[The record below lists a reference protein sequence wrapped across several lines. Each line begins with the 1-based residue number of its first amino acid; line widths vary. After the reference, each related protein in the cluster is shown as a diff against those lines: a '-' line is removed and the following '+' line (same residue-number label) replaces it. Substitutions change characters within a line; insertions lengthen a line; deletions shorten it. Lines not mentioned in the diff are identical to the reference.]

1 MKHVFIIGSK
11 GIPAAYGGFETFVEN
26 LTGQAVSEDIQ
37 YHVACMSDHNE
48 EFTYHNAK
56 CFRVKVPDIGPARA
70 VYYDL
75 AAFHYCIQ
83 KIKKEK
89 IEDAV
94 VYVLACR
101 IGPFVGHFK
110 RQLHRLSGT
119 LYVNPDG
126 HEFMRAKWNKWIRK
140 YWKYSEKGMVKHADL
155 LVCDSKNIEQYIR
168 DEYHK
173 YQPKTTFIAYGT
185 LSYKAGEPTE
195 ELLAWYQKFDIRK
208 ENYYLIV
215 GRFVPENNYETMIRE
230 FMASDSTKDLVI
242 ITNVEENAFYESLKE
257 KTGFLN
263 DKRIKFAG
271 TVYDAALLAE
281 IRYFAYGYFHGH
293 EVGGTNPSLLEA
305 LSTTKLNLLLD
316 VGFNKEVGEDAALY
330 WNKKNGNLATLI
342 QKADTMDE
350 AEREELGRKAKD
362 RMKKWYS
369 WEAIVQQY
377 ETLFL
382 TGEEERE

>member
-1 MKHVFIIGSK
+1 
-11 GIPAAYGGFETFVEN
+11 
-26 LTGQAVSEDIQ
+26 
-37 YHVACMSDHNE
+37 
-48 EFTYHNAK
+48 
-56 CFRVKVPDIGPARA
+56 
-70 VYYDL
+70 
-75 AAFHYCIQ
+75 
-83 KIKKEK
+83 
-89 IEDAV
+89 
-94 VYVLACR
+94 
-101 IGPFVGHFK
+101 
-110 RQLHRLSGT
+110 
-119 LYVNPDG
+119 
-126 HEFMRAKWNKWIRK
+126 
-140 YWKYSEKGMVKHADL
+140 MVKHADL

-195 ELLAWYQKFDIRK
+195 DLLAWYQKFDIRK

-362 RMKKWYS
+362 RMKIWYS

>member
-1 MKHVFIIGSK
+1 
-11 GIPAAYGGFETFVEN
+11 
-26 LTGQAVSEDIQ
+26 
-37 YHVACMSDHNE
+37 
-48 EFTYHNAK
+48 
-56 CFRVKVPDIGPARA
+56 
-70 VYYDL
+70 
-75 AAFHYCIQ
+75 
-83 KIKKEK
+83 
-89 IEDAV
+89 
-94 VYVLACR
+94 
-101 IGPFVGHFK
+101 
-110 RQLHRLSGT
+110 
-119 LYVNPDG
+119 
-126 HEFMRAKWNKWIRK
+126 
-140 YWKYSEKGMVKHADL
+140 
-155 LVCDSKNIEQYIR
+155 
-168 DEYHK
+168 
-173 YQPKTTFIAYGT
+173 
-185 LSYKAGEPTE
+185 
-195 ELLAWYQKFDIRK
+195 
-208 ENYYLIV
+208 
-215 GRFVPENNYETMIRE
+215 MIRE

-281 IRYFAYGYFHGH
+281 IRCFAYGYFHGH

-330 WNKKNGNLATLI
+330 WNKENGNLATLI

-382 TGEEERE
+382 TGEEERENDIGLSSNL

>member
-75 AAFHYCIQ
+75 AAFRYCIQ

-195 ELLAWYQKFDIRK
+195 DLLAWYQKFDIRK

-305 LSTTKLNLLLD
+305 LSTTKLNLLL
-316 VGFNKEVGEDAALY
+316 E
-330 WNKKNGNLATLI
+330 I
-342 QKADTMDE
+342 
-350 AEREELGRKAKD
+350 GRAH
-362 RMKKWYS
+362 
-369 WEAIVQQY
+369 V
-377 ETLFL
+377 
-382 TGEEERE
+382 